1 MYRIKT
7 KGYEKKDKKSIAGKY
22 LIPKIEK
29 NINFKKGDIIIPD
42 ETIEYICDK
51 HTENEKGVRNLKR
64 CLEIIYGKLNLFR
77 LMKKD
82 SKLFEGEEVL
92 NIEYPF
98 TVTNEVV
105 DKLIKQQDKANIP
118 FGMYM

>member
-1 MYRIKT
+1 M
-7 KGYEKKDKKSIAGKY
+7 
-22 LIPKIEK
+22 
-29 NINFKKGDIIIPD
+29 
-42 ETIEYICDK
+42 
-51 HTENEKGVRNLKR
+51 KR

-77 LMKKD
+77 LMEKD
-82 SKLFEGEEVL
+82 SKLFDGEEVI

-98 TVTNEVV
+98 TVTNKVV